1 MKFLLLGLFIFF
13 TNILSA
19 QINFE
24 KLKQVANT
32 AEEVI
37 NPTTKDEVVKGIKEA
52 LIVGAKNSVLNA
64 SEKGGFNNNSLIKIS
79 FPKSTGKM
87 KDILIKVGM
96 RSQVDNLE
104 FVLNEAAEEASFFA
118 KEILVNAVKK
128 MTVNNAIAIL
138 NGSDHDATLYLKKQT
153 SREIYVKFHPIVK
166 ESIEKVKLGK
176 YWNILIERYNQ
187 IPLTKKVNTDLAEY
201 VTIETIEG
209 LFLLISQEEKN
220 IRNNPHAR
228 VSDILQKVFK

>member
-13 TNILSA
+13 TNILFA

>member
-118 KEILVNAVKK
+118 KEILLNAVKK

-153 SREIYVKFHPIVK
+153 SREIYVKLHPIVK

-220 IRNNPHAR
+220 IRNNPQAR

>member
-153 SREIYVKFHPIVK
+153 SREIYVKLHPIVK

-220 IRNNPHAR
+220 IRNNPQAR

>member
-187 IPLTKKVNTDLAEY
+187 VPLTKKVNTDLAEY

>member
-220 IRNNPHAR
+220 IRNNPQAR

>member
-87 KDILIKVGM
+87 KDILIKAGM

>member
-13 TNILSA
+13 TNILFA

-32 AEEVI
+32 AEEFI
-37 NPTTKDEVVKGIKEA
+37 NPATKDEVVKGIKEA
-52 LIVGAKNSVLNA
+52 LIVSAKNSVLNA

-166 ESIEKVKLGK
+166 ESIEKLKLGK
-176 YWNILIERYNQ
+176 YWDILIERYNQ

>member
-1 MKFLLLGLFIFF
+1 MKFIFLVF
-13 TNILSA
+13 FVAYSNIISA

>member
-13 TNILSA
+13 TNILPA

>member
-187 IPLTKKVNTDLAEY
+187 IPLTKQVNTDLAEY

>member
-153 SREIYVKFHPIVK
+153 SREIYVKFLPIIK